1 MEDLNVDLDGTT
13 IQSLFL
19 RAYHNGRSFND
30 EILAI
35 LREAVRDD
43 PVPSGTGMRP
53 DRWFQNR
60 CTQSVQPFRRT

>member
-1 MEDLNVDLDGTT
+1 MEDLIVDLDSTT

-19 RAYHNGRSFND
+19 RSYHNGRSFND

-43 PVPSGTGMRP
+43 
-53 DRWFQNR
+53 R
-60 CTQSVQPFRRT
+60 CRAATVNSRKV